1 MTSELKPFNNQ
12 SIDARDWAR
21 EFNRILVSKGNQPY
35 DEGWLIG
42 WFANAIMAGMD
53 EQARR
58 TRLEPKGVVELRED
72 EVYHFFFNS

>member
-58 TRLEPKGVVELRED
+58 TRLEPKGLVELNEKRL
-72 EVYHFFFNS
+72 YSFRR

>member
-1 MTSELKPFNNQ
+1 MTNELKPFNPQ

-21 EFNRILVSKGNQPY
+21 EFMRLYENSQRAPQNVPI
-35 DEGWLIG
+35 WLNESLMLG

-58 TRLEPKGVVELRED
+58 T
-72 EVYHFFFNS
+72 SS